1 MINIGTALHSLGI
14 TDWGLRGNPTS
25 ETEFNSM
32 FHKVIG
38 NDSDGRAIESN
49 DPSDFG
55 TTWSAVKAKYDELVA
70 AEPMQLLREERNRL
84 LAETDWWASSDLTI
98 TDAQKK
104 YRQDLRDITKSATS
118 LDDVSWPTKP

>member
-1 MINIGTALHSLGI
+1 MINIGTALLALGI
-14 TDWGLRGNPTS
+14 TEWGLRGNPTS
-25 ETEFNSM
+25 EEEFNSM
-32 FHKVIG
+32 FCKIVG
-38 NDSDGRAIESN
+38 KDSNGHAIESN

-55 TTWSAVKAKYDELVA
+55 TTWSAVKEKYDELVA

-84 LAETDWWASSDLTI
+84 IAETDWWASCDLTI